1 MVWSCVRS
9 TRLAI
14 KIWEGPI
21 SVTGTTRYAAVFDHV
36 FGLRVRIRTFHQKH
50 KKVFFIRQNFELK
63 YARHCAI
70 GLKFGILESFQRV
83 VLNKSNFLSYPWE
96 LMPTRPATKF
106 KIRSL
111 TASTSDIFYSFF
123 LQKYIRLL
131 FKKRTILS
139 KILVLR
145 IAQKTQRNVKFTFF
159 VVLSDL
165 FKFWNG
171 TEVWRMG
178 FGMTWTL

>member
-50 KKVFFIRQNFELK
+50 KKVFSIRQNFELK

-70 GLKFGILESFQRV
+70 GLKFGILESFQWV

-96 LMPTRPATKF
+96 LMPTRPATKL

-111 TASTSDIFYSFF
+111 TASTSDIFYRFF
-123 LQKYIRLL
+123 FTKVHTVVIW
-131 FKKRTILS
+131 KKTILS
-139 KILVLR
+139 KSLVLR
-145 IAQKTQRNVKFTFF
+145 IAQKNPAKRKVHFF
-159 VVLSDL
+159 RSPEWS
-165 FKFWNG
+165 F
-171 TEVWRMG
+171 
-178 FGMTWTL
+178 

>member
-1 MVWSCVRS
+1 MFSDWECEFLRSIRSIKNYSLYGRISNWNTRVTALSVWNSVFWNRS
-9 TRLAI
+9 
-14 KIWEGPI
+14 
-21 SVTGTTRYAAVFDHV
+21 S
-36 FGLRVRIRTFHQKH
+36 
-50 KKVFFIRQNFELK
+50 
-63 YARHCAI
+63 
-70 GLKFGILESFQRV
+70 ESFWINRIFSRTHGNWCQ
-83 VLNKSNFLSYPWE
+83 LAQQQNSKSVHWQLPH
-96 LMPTRPATKF
+96 
-106 KIRSL
+106 L
-111 TASTSDIFYSFF
+111 TFSTVFF

>member
-50 KKVFFIRQNFELK
+50 KKVFFIWQNFELK

-70 GLKFGILESFQRV
+70 GLKFGILESFQWV

-96 LMPTRPATKF
+96 LMPTRPATTF

-123 LQKYIRLL
+123 FYKSTYGCYLKKDDS
-131 FKKRTILS
+131 FKNFSVAYCTKNPAKR
-139 KILVLR
+139 
-145 IAQKTQRNVKFTFF
+145 KFTFF

-178 FGMTWTL
+178 FGITWTL